1 MLREDNLFMVFF
13 LPLTTL
19 FPLLGMFVLSY
30 LILQSL
36 CFPKTQLKAFA
47 FPEAQCVLREGQGVF
62 P

>member
-1 MLREDNLFMVFF
+1 MLSKDNLFMVFF
-13 LPLTTL
+13 LPLTRL

-36 CFPKTQLKAFA
+36 FFLKTQLKAFA
-47 FPEAQCVLREGQGVF
+47 FPEAQCVLHEGQGVF